1 MVPLPVMVTL
11 APFVMDRIALAL
23 SLQMSSVFLMVL
35 PFRSSVM
42 SLLMA
47 SWVFCST
54 SASKIMVLPFAA
66 RRIASASVS
75 YFLLPTWAI

>member
-54 SASKIMVLPFAA
+54 SASRVMVLPFAV

>member
-47 SWVFCST
+47 SCVF
-54 SASKIMVLPFAA
+54 
-66 RRIASASVS
+66 
-75 YFLLPTWAI
+75 